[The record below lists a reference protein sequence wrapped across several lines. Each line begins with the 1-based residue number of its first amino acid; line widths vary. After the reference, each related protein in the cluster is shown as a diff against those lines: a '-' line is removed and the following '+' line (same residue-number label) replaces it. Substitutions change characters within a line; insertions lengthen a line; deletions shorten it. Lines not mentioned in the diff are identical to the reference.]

1 MKNKRC
7 LNSACRIALAMQ
19 QAGCLGERQGSE
31 KAAEGQRAGSQG
43 GLGWNFSII
52 TLCLQG
58 PLIFDRYVNSKK
70 SMDRKLTKLA
80 QSSGLLC
87 LFTVLFEIITP

>member
-31 KAAEGQRAGSQG
+31 KAAEGQRAGFSG
-43 GLGWNFSII
+43 RVGLE
-52 TLCLQG
+52 LQHHHTVFARA
-58 PLIFDRYVNSKK
+58 FD
-70 SMDRKLTKLA
+70 
-80 QSSGLLC
+80 
-87 LFTVLFEIITP
+87 F